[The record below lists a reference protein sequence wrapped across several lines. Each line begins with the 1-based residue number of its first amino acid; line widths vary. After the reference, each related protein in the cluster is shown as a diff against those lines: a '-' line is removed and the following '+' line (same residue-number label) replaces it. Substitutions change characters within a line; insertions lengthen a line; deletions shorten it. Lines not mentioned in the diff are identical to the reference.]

1 MLQVGQAAP
10 AFDLPDAD
18 MELVSLAAY
27 RKRSNVVLY
36 FYPRDDTPFCTM
48 ESIDFSDLHDDFE
61 RQHTEV
67 IGISMDDCL
76 CHSAFRDKHGLAVRL
91 LSDFEG
97 EVCGSYGVLQEKE
110 KDGVRR
116 TCIQRATFLVNKDGV
131 IAQAWYDVKPR
142 GHAADVLKT
151 IRSIGKCK

>member
-10 AFDLPDAD
+10 VFDLPDAD
-18 MELVSLAAY
+18 MELVSLATY
-27 RKRSNVVLY
+27 RKRRNVVLY
-36 FYPRDDTPFCTM
+36 FYPRDDTPGCTM

-61 RQHTEV
+61 RQQTEV
-67 IGISMDDCL
+67 LGISMDDWMR
-76 CHSAFRDKHGLAVRL
+76 HGEFRDKYGLAVRL
-91 LSDFEG
+91 LSDVEG
-97 EVCGSYGVLQEKE
+97 EVCGNYGVLREKE
-110 KDGVRR
+110 RDGVRR

-142 GHAADVLKT
+142 GHAADVLTT